1 MAFVLHA
8 LRPGDVFF
16 DVGANVGTYTVLA
29 AKVAGASVVA
39 VEPVPSTFESLFGNV
54 EINRI
59 GGLVDARNGGLS
71 AEPGELI
78 FTGSLDTTNHVVQA
92 DEPGFADAVTVPVTT
107 FDALAA
113 HRSPM
118 LVKIDVEGYETQVL
132 AAASA
137 ALRSPALRGLILEL
151 NGSGERYGYADEAL
165 FSAIVEAGFAPYR
178 YEPFVR
184 SLERLDGPNRSGGNT
199 LFLRDVSFL
208 AQRVRDARAVDV
220 RGVAF

>member
-1 MAFVLHA
+1 MLHA